1 MDTLITV
8 GYLIVL
14 LLPFFLVR
22 RWKGGGF
29 VLAVLIQWA
38 AIYPLS
44 LWDIRYSP
52 QDELALASHLFP
64 GFWVALGWLYSAV
77 YCLAVLGGSLVAT
90 GIGRLAKQLLVPWK
104 QSKKDT
110 QPEPQHAHG
119 EVRFCTCGR
128 IHPP

>member
-1 MDTLITV
+1 MNTLITV

-64 GFWVALGWLYSAV
+64 GLWIALGWLYSAV
-77 YCLAVLGGSLVAT
+77 YCLVVLGGSLVAT
-90 GIGRLAKQLLVPWK
+90 GIWRLAKQLLVTRK

-119 EVRFCTCGR
+119 KVRCCTCGR